1 MVPFIPPI
9 FCFTPTILGVP
20 ITMAPLLGILF
31 LWVVTCGAYF
41 NTAILQEMRSF
52 ILRIWY
58 SLSSERLVNIKITKF
73 YVEKVV
79 PSARKI

>member
-1 MVPFIPPI
+1 MVPFILPI
-9 FCFTPTILGVP
+9 FCFIPIILGVP

-52 ILRIWY
+52 ILRTTVRKNMFARYLYDKKIGIY
-58 SLSSERLVNIKITKF
+58 SYPKKRNTK
-73 YVEKVV
+73 
-79 PSARKI
+79 